1 MTKLADFPRD
11 SKIFRDSPFPEAR
24 RVRLY
29 TAGHS
34 RDTTGQSMNKRE
46 HLENKLRYSLDFVR
60 EIDYIRALSETIYG
74 IRQHIYGV
82 HSCLRDIMNLR
93 KVSAKVRNGGLR
105 SRYYTHSIL
114 TRLRKTKINSF
125 VMRIQGFLKENKYR
139 NFLWQI

>member
-82 HSCLRDIMNLR
+82 QCSLRDLTDLR

-105 SRYYTHSIL
+105 SRHYTQSIL
-114 TRLRKTKINSF
+114 DEVREGILNSF
-125 VMRIQGFLKENKYR
+125 VMRICGFLKENKYR
-139 NFLWQI
+139 NFL

>member
-1 MTKLADFPRD
+1 MTKLSTSPRLAE
-11 SKIFRDSPFPEAR
+11 IFERFAVPEAR

-29 TAGHS
+29 QLAIIEHMTD
-34 RDTTGQSMNKRE
+34 RYNMIERTFRE
-46 HLENKLRYSLDFVR
+46 HLRYSLDFVR
-60 EIDYIRALSETIYG
+60 EIDYIRAILKQSKT

-93 KVSAKVRNGGLR
+93 NVSAKVRNGGLR

-114 TRLRKTKINSF
+114 TRLRKTKINSL
-125 VMRIQGFLKENKYR
+125 VMRIQGFLKENIYR

>member
-1 MTKLADFPRD
+1 MTKLSTSPRLAE
-11 SKIFRDSPFPEAR
+11 IFERFAVPEAR

>member
-29 TAGHS
+29 QLAIIEHMTD
-34 RDTTGQSMNKRE
+34 RYNMIERTFRE
-46 HLENKLRYSLDFVR
+46 HLRYSLDFVR

-82 HSCLRDIMNLR
+82 QCSLRDLTDLR

-105 SRYYTHSIL
+105 SRHYTQSIL
-114 TRLRKTKINSF
+114 DEVRKGILNSF
-125 VMRIQGFLKENKYR
+125 VMRICGFLKENKYR
-139 NFLWQI
+139 NFL

>member
-29 TAGHS
+29 QLAIIEHMTD
-34 RDTTGQSMNKRE
+34 RYNMIERTFRE
-46 HLENKLRYSLDFVR
+46 HLWYSLDFVR
-60 EIDYIRALSETIYG
+60 ELDYIRAILKQSKS

-82 HSCLRDIMNLR
+82 QCSLRDLTDLR

-105 SRYYTHSIL
+105 SRHYTQSIL
-114 TRLRKTKINSF
+114 DEVRKGILNSF
-125 VMRIQGFLKENKYR
+125 IMRICGFLKENKYR
-139 NFLWQI
+139 NFL